1 MFAVAD
7 PICFEE
13 AVKYGRWR
21 NAMDLEI
28 QSIEK
33 NETWELTNLLAGGN
47 KIGGKWVYKTKLNEN
62 REVDKYK
69 KAILNNI

>member
-1 MFAVAD
+1 LVMFAVAD

-28 QSIEK
+28 
-33 NETWELTNLLAGGN
+33 
-47 KIGGKWVYKTKLNEN
+47 
-62 REVDKYK
+62 
-69 KAILNNI
+69 

>member
-13 AVKYGRWR
+13 AVKCGRWR
-21 NAMDLEI
+21 NAMHLEI

-33 NETWELTNLLAGGN
+33 NET
-47 KIGGKWVYKTKLNEN
+47 
-62 REVDKYK
+62 
-69 KAILNNI
+69 